1 MWVCLS
7 QLSKFLCQRVSSRWL
22 ISTTT
27 TLLVIGI
34 SACAPSTTQVT
45 SSPEIKNFF
54 FSSDTWGGLPFSVQA
69 KQHALVAATL
79 RNDIMRLEEDLP
91 FVIEPAE
98 ARVQQFQA
106 IFEVDVRSGVPQ
118 TRSGYALQVI
128 VPQGL
133 DTVILTNELSGV
145 SNAVSLQEINSSGS

>member
-1 MWVCLS
+1 MIGIFGAKVANTKLRQW
-7 QLSKFLCQRVSSRWL
+7 F
-22 ISTTT
+22 IIAI
-27 TLLVIGI
+27 LLVTIL
-34 SACAPSTTQVT
+34 SACAPRPSTEVS

-54 FSSDTWGGLPFSVQA
+54 FSSDTWGSLPFSVQA

-91 FVIEPAE
+91 FAIEPAE

-145 SNAVSLQEINSSGS
+145 SNAVSLRDASGS

>member
-1 MWVCLS
+1 
-7 QLSKFLCQRVSSRWL
+7 
-22 ISTTT
+22 
-27 TLLVIGI
+27 
-34 SACAPSTTQVT
+34 
-45 SSPEIKNFF
+45 
-54 FSSDTWGGLPFSVQA
+54 
-69 KQHALVAATL
+69 
-79 RNDIMRLEEDLP
+79 MRLEEDLP